1 VTHIK
6 EERQKQLARAMMFDN
21 LFKQAMLFIDQGL
34 QEKDSCIEKERS
46 KLLFE
51 IDMLKRE
58 MDVHNQYYE
67 AELKKQKDD
76 HEKQMAEM
84 KKKLDE
90 VKKENTYLDDTI
102 KEL

>member
-1 VTHIK
+1 
-6 EERQKQLARAMMFDN
+6 
-21 LFKQAMLFIDQGL
+21 
-34 QEKDSCIEKERS
+34 
-46 KLLFE
+46 
-51 IDMLKRE
+51 MLKRE

-67 AELKKQKDD
+67 AELKKQKDEY
-76 HEKQMAEM
+76 EKQMAEM